1 MDDTTVRVARQVE
14 EKRYGKFRAIVTDN
28 QDPQKRGRLRVRAP
42 SVLGDQDT
50 DWALPCFP
58 FGGGAGFGW
67 FAVPPVN
74 AQVWVEFEEGDIHRP
89 VWTGTFHQ
97 QSADVP
103 QTAAQSDPT
112 TYLLQTPAGQIL
124 EFVDK
129 SGSEQARVH
138 HPSNAEILID
148 KNGGISLTDA
158 KGSHVTLDASNG
170 EITIADANGN
180 QLTLSS
186 SGTTAQD
193 ASGNKVEMAA
203 GGMKLSATK
212 IVIDAP
218 MVMLGGEGGEPV
230 LKGQSFVT
238 AFMSHTHPT
247 SVGPSG
253 PPIPTGAE
261 MTSLSMSVMT
271 K

>member
-1 MDDTTVRVARQVE
+1 MDDTLRRVARQVE
-14 EKRYGKFRAIVTDN
+14 EKRYGKFRAIVIDN
-28 QDPQKRGRLRVRAP
+28 QDPQKRGRIKVQAP

-58 FGGGAGFGW
+58 FGGGAGYGW

-74 AQVWVEFEEGDIHRP
+74 AQVWLEFEEGDLHRP
-89 VWTGTFHQ
+89 IWTGTFHQ
-97 QSADVP
+97 QAADVP
-103 QTAAQSDPT
+103 KTAAQADPT
-112 TYLLQTPAGQIL
+112 TYLLQTPAGHIL

-129 SGSEQARVH
+129 SGNEQARLH
-138 HPSNAEILID
+138 HPSNAEIIID
-148 KNGGISLTDA
+148 KNGSISLTDA
-158 KGSHVTLDASNG
+158 KGAHVTLDAG

-180 QLTLSS
+180 QVTLSS
-186 SGTTAQD
+186 SGTTVQD
-193 ASGNKVEMAA
+193 ASGNKVEMTASSL
-203 GGMKLSATK
+203 KLSATK

-247 SVGPSG
+247 GMGPSG
-253 PPIPTGAE
+253 PPIPTGSE
-261 MTSLSMSVMT
+261 MTSLSMNVLT